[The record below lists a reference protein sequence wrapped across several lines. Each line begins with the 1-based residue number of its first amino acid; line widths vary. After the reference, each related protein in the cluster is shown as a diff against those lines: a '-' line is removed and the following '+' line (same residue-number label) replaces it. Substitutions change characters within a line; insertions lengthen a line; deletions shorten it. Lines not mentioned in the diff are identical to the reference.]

1 MLELES
7 LATVRAL
14 EATKD
19 GGLIM
24 GDQVTLRNI
33 FSSKCQRWFNAL
45 KSQINEA
52 CIEKSFSAYQ
62 WASVSSRGGRL
73 GVVVN
78 VRGGVGVGVGEARG
92 AGVRL
97 QGD

>member
-1 MLELES
+1 
-7 LATVRAL
+7 
-14 EATKD
+14 
-19 GGLIM
+19 M

-78 VRGGVGVGVGEARG
+78 V
-92 AGVRL
+92 
-97 QGD
+97 